1 MFGLL
6 FRILLIGL
14 VIYLIIGLATGW
26 YGRICAYYCWM
37 WPDVV
42 LLP

>member
-14 VIYLIIGLATGW
+14 VIYLIIALIVGGYA
-26 YGRICAYYCWM
+26 RICNYYYWM
-37 WPDVV
+37 
-42 LLP
+42 LPY